1 MNFLAHFYLTR
12 GLEEIIVGNF
22 IADFI
27 RSSQQENLSPL
38 VKKGIIIHHSID
50 RFTDDHPV
58 VRESRKRLRER
69 YKKYSVVITDIYYDH
84 FLAANWNQYSEQP
97 LAQFSSDVYSLLKKH
112 EHILPDHA
120 KYVFQYMSLNNWLLS
135 YADVEGID
143 KALKG
148 LSQRAKFNSG
158 MEHAAEDLQK
168 HYPEFRNEFDQ
179 FFPELINHLNGIV
192 T

>member
-12 GLEEIIVGNF
+12 GHEEITVGNF

-27 RSSQQENLSPL
+27 RSSQHENLSAL

-50 RFTDDHPV
+50 HFTDDHPI

-69 YKKYSVVITDIYYDH
+69 YMKYSVVITDIYYDH

-97 LAQFSSDVYSLLKKH
+97 LAQFSSDVYSLLRKH
-112 EHILPDHA
+112 EHLLPDHA

-135 YADVEGID
+135 YAQIEGVD

-148 LSQRAKFNSG
+148 LAQRARFNSG
-158 MEHAAEDLQK
+158 MEHASEDLLE
-168 HYPEFRNEFDQ
+168 HYSEFKSEFEQ
-179 FFPELINHLNGIV
+179 FFPELITHVKNIIR
-192 T
+192 